1 MRAAFAAVLMA
12 MVAMVAMMTMTP
24 VSAHEGHKHTIMG
37 TIASVQSSRIEI
49 KATTGKTASVVLDDK
64 THILRGTV
72 RVKAD
77 DLKVGERV
85 VATAIESKD
94 KKMVAQDVRVAGAPM
109 KH

>member
-1 MRAAFAAVLMA
+1 MRAAFAAVLLA
-12 MVAMVAMMTMTP
+12 VVAMMTMIP

-49 KATTGKTASVVLDDK
+49 KVTTGKTASVVLDDK
-64 THILRGTV
+64 THILRGTA
-72 RVKAD
+72 RVKAA

-85 VATAIESKD
+85 VATAIETKD

-109 KH
+109 KQ

>member
-1 MRAAFAAVLMA
+1 MEANSVRAAFAAVLLA
-12 MVAMVAMMTMTP
+12 LMTMIP

-64 THILRGTV
+64 THILRGTA
-72 RVKAD
+72 RVKAA

-85 VATAIESKD
+85 VATAIETKD